1 MKKLTKVGV
10 LSVANVV
17 GLLGSFT
24 GAVKVVI
31 LPVLALLAAG
41 TLGDVDSA
49 VNTIGETVS
58 KSVSNILGF
67 GIVGWLG
74 GWVYAWLLNH
84 VLRWTNGLDWEV
96 K

>member
-17 GLLGSFT
+17 GLLGAFT
-24 GAVKVVI
+24 GAVKVIV

-41 TLGDVDSA
+41 TLGDVDGA
-49 VNTIGETVS
+49 VHTIGETVTS
-58 KSVSNILGF
+58 TIPSIVGF
-67 GIVGWLG
+67 GIAGWLG
-74 GWVYAWLLNH
+74 GWVYAWILNN
-84 VLRWTNGLDWEV
+84 VLKWTNGLSWEV